1 MNISNRFS
9 LSKVIS
15 GSLLIAGT
23 TIGAG
28 MLGIPLLTAKAGFWP
43 ACVITLLTW
52 AFMLATGLLL
62 LEVSLWMP
70 KGSNLLSI
78 TERFLGN
85 LGKRV
90 TGGLFLFLYYCLLV
104 AYFAAGAPLLVQ
116 MLNLF
121 LPFELSGWVAYACFG
136 VIFMAIVAKGAKWID
151 RTNLILIVGM
161 FVAYGLLVGLGSSV
175 INPERL
181 TMKNWGVMLFA
192 APVLFSAFGYHN
204 IIPSLCTYLNKDK
217 LALKLSVIIGTTIP
231 LIVYLLWQFLVI
243 GSLSESS
250 IALALQQG
258 KPVTAAMQE
267 LTGHP
272 WIYPL
277 GQTFAFLAIV
287 TSLLG
292 VAFSMVD
299 FLADGFSAIGKKVKR
314 FWLVLMTFI
323 PPFIFASMDPSVFD
337 KALGVAGGFG
347 EAALNGLIPVALVW
361 IGRRIKEFSEKEKI
375 MKGGNILLLSLF
387 IGGLFVMLLE
397 GFMLV

>member
-151 RTNLILIVGM
+151 RSNLILTVGM
-161 FVAYGLLVGLGSSV
+161 FVAYGLLIGLGSSV

-250 IALALQQG
+250 IALALQRG

-299 FLADGFSAIGKKVKR
+299 FLADGF
-314 FWLVLMTFI
+314 
-323 PPFIFASMDPSVFD
+323 
-337 KALGVAGGFG
+337 
-347 EAALNGLIPVALVW
+347 
-361 IGRRIKEFSEKEKI
+361 
-375 MKGGNILLLSLF
+375 
-387 IGGLFVMLLE
+387 
-397 GFMLV
+397 